1 MKPLNVIKDNQA
13 MDLLKAIDSN
23 IAVKVG
29 DVELKSPIILAS
41 GTCNFGHEL
50 SEYYDL
56 SILGGLSSK
65 GLTIKPRVG
74 NEGVRVA
81 ETAAGMLNSVGLQNP
96 GVDYFIEHD
105 LDYMNTLGTGVIVNV
120 AGHSFDDYIAMIEK
134 LDPYKDK
141 IDALEVNLSC
151 PNVKAGC
158 MSIGSDPVQ
167 VKTIVSELRKRTT
180 LPLWIKLTP
189 NVTDI
194 KSVALAAQ
202 EGGADAVVMINTL
215 LGMAI
220 DIRTRRPIL
229 RNNTGGYSGPAVKPV
244 ALRMVSEC
252 AQVLNIPIIGC
263 GGISTYEDVLE
274 FIIAG
279 ASAVEIGTASLVHP
293 TCPVDITKDLKKWCA
308 DNNTSLTELTGTLQL
323 W

>member
-1 MKPLNVIKDNQA
+1 MV
-13 MDLLKAIDSN
+13 SN
-23 IAVKVG
+23 PISVKVG
-29 DVELKSPIILAS
+29 SVELKSPIILAS

-65 GLTIKPRVG
+65 GLTIRPRVG

-105 LDYMNTLGTGVIVNV
+105 LDYMDSLGCGRIINV
-120 AGHSFDDYIAMIEK
+120 AGHSFDDYVAMIEK
-134 LDPYKDK
+134 LDPHKDK
-141 IDALEVNLSC
+141 IDALEINLSC

-158 MSIGSDPVQ
+158 MSIGSDPEQ
-167 VKTIVSELRKRTT
+167 IKLIVSSLRERTD

-194 KSVALAAQ
+194 KAMALAAQ
-202 EGGADAVVMINTL
+202 EGGADAVVLINTL
-215 LGMAI
+215 LGMAV
-220 DIRTRRPIL
+220 DIKTRRPIL
-229 RNNTGGYSGPAVKPV
+229 KNNTGGYSGPAIKPV
-244 ALRMVSEC
+244 AIRMVSEC
-252 AQVLNIPIIGC
+252 YQVLDIPIIGC
-263 GGISTYEDVLE
+263 GGIMSYEDVIE
-274 FIIAG
+274 FMIAG

-293 TCPVDITKDLKKWCA
+293 TCPVDITADLKKWCE
-308 DNNTSLTELTGTLQL
+308 TTGETLSSLTGTLKL

>member
-1 MKPLNVIKDNQA
+1 MSRIG
-13 MDLLKAIDSN
+13 
-23 IAVKVG
+23 VKVG
-29 DVELKSPIILAS
+29 NVDLKSPIILAS

-65 GLTIKPRVG
+65 GLTCKPRVG

-81 ETAAGMLNSVGLQNP
+81 ECSSGMLNSVGLQNP

-105 LDYMNTLGTGVIVNV
+105 LDYMRSLGCGVIVNA
-120 AGHSFDDYIAMIEK
+120 AGHSFEDYIEIVSK
-134 LDPYKDK
+134 LNKHKDK
-141 IDALEVNLSC
+141 IDALEINLSC

-158 MSIGSDPVQ
+158 MSVGSDPNQ
-167 VKTIVSELRKRTT
+167 VAEIVSLMRKETD

-194 KSVALAAQ
+194 KPIALAAQ
-202 EGGADAVVMINTL
+202 NSGADAVVLINTL

-220 DIRTRRPIL
+220 DIKTRRPVL

-244 ALRMVSEC
+244 ALRMVAEC
-252 AQVLNIPIIGC
+252 SKVLDIPIIGC

-274 FIIAG
+274 FMIAG
-279 ASAVEIGTASLVHP
+279 SSAVEIGTASLIHP
-293 TCPVDITKDLKKWCA
+293 TCPVDITKDLENYCES
-308 DNNTSLTELTGTLQL
+308 NNLNLKDLTGTLEL

>member
-1 MKPLNVIKDNQA
+1 MSRISVNVAD
-13 MDLLKAIDSN
+13 
-23 IAVKVG
+23 VK
-29 DVELKSPIILAS
+29 LKSPLILAS

-65 GLTIKPRVG
+65 GLTIRPRVG

-81 ETAAGMLNSVGLQNP
+81 ETASGMLNSVGLQNP

-105 LDYMNTLGTGVIVNV
+105 LDYMASLNTGVIVNV
-120 AGHSFDDYIAMIEK
+120 AGHSFEDYCQMVEK

-141 IDALEVNLSC
+141 IDALEINLSC
-151 PNVKAGC
+151 PNVKEGC
-158 MSIGSDPVQ
+158 MSIGAVPSQ
-167 VKTIVSELRKRTT
+167 VERIVSALRERTT

-194 KSVALAAQ
+194 SSVALAAQ
-202 EGGADAVVMINTL
+202 KAGADAVVLINTL
-215 LGMAI
+215 LGMVI
-220 DIRTRRPIL
+220 DIKTRRPVL
-229 RNNTGGYSGPAVKPV
+229 RNNTGGYSGPAIKPV
-244 ALRMVSEC
+244 AVRMVAEC
-252 AQVLNIPIIGC
+252 SRVLDIPIIGC
-263 GGISTYEDVLE
+263 GGIMTYEDVIE
-274 FIIAG
+274 FMIAG

-293 TCPVDITKDLKKWCA
+293 TSPVQITKDLEDYCEKNDIDLK
-308 DNNTSLTELTGTLQL
+308 SLTGTLEL

>member
-1 MKPLNVIKDNQA
+1 MVSNPISVNVG
-13 MDLLKAIDSN
+13 S
-23 IAVKVG
+23 
-29 DVELKSPIILAS
+29 VELKSPIILAS

-105 LDYMNTLGTGVIVNV
+105 LDYMDSLGCGRIINV
-120 AGHSFDDYIAMIEK
+120 AGHSFDDYMAMIEK
-134 LDPYKDK
+134 LDPHKDK
-141 IDALEVNLSC
+141 IDALEINLSC

-158 MSIGSDPVQ
+158 MSIGSDPEQ
-167 VKTIVSELRKRTT
+167 IKLIVSELRKRTD

-194 KSVALAAQ
+194 KTMALAAQ
-202 EGGADAVVMINTL
+202 EGGADAVVLINTL
-215 LGMAI
+215 LGMAV
-220 DIRTRRPIL
+220 DVRTRRPIL
-229 RNNTGGYSGPAVKPV
+229 RNNTGGYSGPAIKPV
-244 ALRMVSEC
+244 AIRMVSEC
-252 AQVLNIPIIGC
+252 YQVLDIPIIGC
-263 GGISTYEDVLE
+263 GGIMSYEDVLE
-274 FIIAG
+274 FMIAG

-293 TCPVDITKDLKKWCA
+293 TCPVDITADLKKWCE
-308 DNNTSLTELTGTLQL
+308 TTGETLSSLTGTLQL